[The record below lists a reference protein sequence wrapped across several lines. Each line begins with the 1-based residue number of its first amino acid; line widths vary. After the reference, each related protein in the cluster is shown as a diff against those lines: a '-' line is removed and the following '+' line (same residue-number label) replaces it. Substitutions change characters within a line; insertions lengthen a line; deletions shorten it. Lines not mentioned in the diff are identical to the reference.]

1 MNTVL
6 TDPKKRK
13 LAAILFCI
21 AAGLYIILHFILNPI
36 LAQGYSVTFWQIL
49 YLLCLAAIAV
59 GLFLD
64 KIPFPVAGAGFG
76 GLAIVN
82 FVYMIRAIRSS
93 SRYVSEMHINKY
105 AIRYTFSGIF
115 SNAIAIPALRV
126 CFVLGFLAAAAIIFL
141 VAFGNEG
148 MKKTAKKLAV
158 IPFVLLLIAC
168 IVKAFSFMID
178 VVNDYGYGFRFQYY
192 LRNLIMLAIYVLLLI
207 GTKKAVEA
215 YAYPE
220 GKPVKTVTRANGTVT
235 EAGDGY
241 IGMAKHVLLLLFTFG
256 IWLYI
261 WIWRTTQYTNRAPGE
276 EERNPTKKM
285 LLCMFIP
292 FYSIF
297 WTYKTAQ
304 RIDAIAKT
312 RGMSSEIATP
322 CLVLAIFVSFVPP
335 ILMQDK
341 INAIALK
348 EGAPAEAPVQPTVP
362 EAEPVSAAPVQT
374 IADGIPEELEKYKRL
389 LDNGV
394 ITQEEFDAKKKQLLG
409 L

>member
-21 AAGLYIILHFILNPI
+21 AAGLYIILNFILNPI
-36 LAQGYSVTFWQIL
+36 LLHGHNISYSVSFWAIL

-76 GLAIVN
+76 GLAIVF
-82 FVYMIRAIRSS
+82 FVNMISSIRSS
-93 SRYVSEMHINKY
+93 AAFMHNEDYRYYSFQTKFYYISQPITK
-105 AIRYTFSGIF
+105 I
-115 SNAIAIPALRV
+115 
-126 CFVLGFLAAAAIIFL
+126 CFMLGFLAAAAVIFL

-168 IVKAFSFMID
+168 IAETLANALTTSSYFPVI
-178 VVNDYGYGFRFQYY
+178 
-192 LRNLIMLAIYVLLLI
+192 LRNLIQLAISVLILI
-207 GTKKAVEA
+207 GTKCAIDA
-215 YAYPE
+215 YVCPE
-220 GKPVKTVTRANGTVT
+220 GKPKKAVTRADGTVA

-256 IWLYI
+256 VWLYI
-261 WIWRTTQYTNRAPGE
+261 WIWRATQYTNRAPGE

-285 LLCMFIP
+285 LLCMFVP

-348 EGAPAEAPVQPTVP
+348 ESAPTEAPVQPTVP
-362 EAEPVSAAPVQT
+362 EAEPVSAAPAQT

>member
-21 AAGLYIILHFILNPI
+21 AAGLYIILNFILNPI
-36 LAQGYSVTFWQIL
+36 LLHGHNISYSVSFWAIL

-76 GLAIVN
+76 GLALVS
-82 FVYMIRAIRSS
+82 FVYMIQAIRLSN
-93 SRYVSEMHINKY
+93 RYVFEMHINKY
-105 AIRYTFSGIF
+105 ALRYTFPEVF
-115 SNAIAIPALRV
+115 SNAIATPAFRV
-126 CFVLGFLAAAAIIFL
+126 CFVLGFIAAAAILLL

-148 MKKTAKKLAV
+148 MKKTAKKLAI

-168 IVKAFSFMID
+168 IVKALSDGMLMFVYLPFFTNI
-178 VVNDYGYGFRFQYY
+178 
-192 LRNLIMLAIYVLLLI
+192 LRNLIQLAIYVLILI
-207 GTKKAVEA
+207 GTKCAIEA
-215 YAYPE
+215 YVCPE
-220 GKPVKTVTRANGTVT
+220 GKPKKAVTRADGTAA

-256 IWLYI
+256 VWLYI
-261 WIWRTTQYTNRAPGE
+261 WIWRATQYTNRAPGE

-285 LLCMFIP
+285 LLCMFVP

-304 RIDAIAKT
+304 RIDAIAKS

-322 CLVLAIFVSFVPP
+322 CLVLAIFVGIVPP

-341 INAIALK
+341 INAIALN
-348 EGAPAEAPVQPTVP
+348 GNAPAAAPAEA
-362 EAEPVSAAPVQT
+362 
-374 IADGIPEELEKYKRL
+374 DGVPEELEKYKRL

-394 ITQEEFDAKKKQLLG
+394 ITQEEFEAKKKQLLG

>member
-13 LAAILFCI
+13 LAAILFAI
-21 AAGLYIILHFILNPI
+21 AAGLFIILYFVLNPI
-36 LAQGYSVTFWQIL
+36 RAHRFSVTFWQIL

-64 KIPFPVAGAGFG
+64 KIPFPVAGAGFA
-76 GLAIVN
+76 GLSALYVYSLITSITSLLRN
-82 FVYMIRAIRSS
+82 FFFDTDYRPNVTSTI
-93 SRYVSEMHINKY
+93 INV
-105 AIRYTFSGIF
+105 ALTTIPGLCFIF
-115 SNAIAIPALRV
+115 AFAVAAL
-126 CFVLGFLAAAAIIFL
+126 IIFFS
-141 VAFGNEG
+141 VYGNERT
-148 MKKTAKKLAV
+148 KQTAKKLTML
-158 IPFVLLLIAC
+158 PFILLLIYCVYSGLNFILSVVTVFDTHVNYPA
-168 IVKAFSFMID
+168 VNLVFSLFS
-178 VVNDYGYGFRFQYY
+178 
-192 LRNLIMLAIYVLLLI
+192 LAICILELI
-207 GTKKAVEA
+207 GTKKALEA

-220 GKPVKTVTRANGTVT
+220 GKPKKTVTRADGSVA

-256 IWLYI
+256 VWLYI
-261 WIWRTTQYTNRAPGE
+261 WIWRATQYTNRAPGE

-285 LLCMFIP
+285 LLCMFVP

-322 CLVLAIFVSFVPP
+322 CLVLAIFVGIVPP

-341 INAIALK
+341 INAIALN
-348 EGAPAEAPVQPTVP
+348 GNAPAAAPA
-362 EAEPVSAAPVQT
+362 AEPARDVGESTPAA
-374 IADGIPEELEKYKRL
+374 ADGVPEELEKYKRL

-394 ITQEEFDAKKKQLLG
+394 ITQEEFEAKKKQLLG

>member
-21 AAGLYIILHFILNPI
+21 AAGLYIILNFILNPI
-36 LAQGYSVTFWQIL
+36 LLLGYRITFLQIIS
-49 YLLCLAAIAV
+49 LLCLAAIAV

-76 GLAIVN
+76 GLTILS
-82 FVYMIRAIRSS
+82 FVYMISAIRSS
-93 SRYVSEMHINKY
+93 AAFMHNEDYRYYSFPIKFY
-105 AIRYTFSGIF
+105 FISQP
-115 SNAIAIPALRV
+115 IAEI
-126 CFVLGFLAAAAIIFL
+126 CFMLGFLAAAAVIFL

-148 MKKTAKKLAV
+148 MKKTAKNLAV

-168 IVKAFSFMID
+168 IVKALAYVLTTSFSFSAI
-178 VVNDYGYGFRFQYY
+178 
-192 LRNLIMLAIYVLLLI
+192 LRDLIMLAIYVLLLI
-207 GTKKAVEA
+207 GTKCAIDA
-215 YAYPE
+215 YVCPE
-220 GKPVKTVTRANGTVT
+220 GKPKKAVTRADGTVA
-235 EAGDGY
+235 EAGDGS
-241 IGMAKHVLLLLFTFG
+241 IGMAKHVLLLLFTCG
-256 IWLYI
+256 VWLYI
-261 WIWRTTQYTNRAPGE
+261 WIWHTTQYTNRAPGE

-285 LLCMFIP
+285 LLCMFVP

-312 RGMSSEIATP
+312 RGMTSEIATP

-348 EGAPAEAPVQPTVP
+348 EDAPAETP
-362 EAEPVSAAPVQT
+362 AETTTRTADEISGE
-374 IADGIPEELEKYKRL
+374 IAKYKQL
-389 LDNGV
+389 YDEGL
-394 ITQEEFDAKKKQLLG
+394 ITQEEFDAKRKQLLG

>member
-13 LAAILFCI
+13 LAAILFAI
-21 AAGLYIILHFILNPI
+21 AAGLYIIQNFILTPI
-36 LAQGYSVTFWQIL
+36 IAQGYSVSFLQIL
-49 YLLCLAAIAV
+49 YLLCLAAVAV

-76 GLAIVN
+76 GLTLISFVN
-82 FVYMIRAIRSS
+82 LINEFRYSALNMRSNGNF
-93 SRYVSEMHINKY
+93 RYDLFPVKFNY
-105 AIRYTFSGIF
+105 AIAGPTRQI
-115 SNAIAIPALRV
+115 

-148 MKKTAKKLAV
+148 MKKTAKKLTV
-158 IPFVLLLIAC
+158 IPFVFLLIAC
-168 IVKAFSFMID
+168 IVEAFADVMIFA
-178 VVNDYGYGFRFQYY
+178 VYTWIFVNVLLSLVR
-192 LRNLIMLAIYVLLLI
+192 LAIYVLILI
-207 GTKKAVEA
+207 GTKFAIDA
-215 YAYPE
+215 YIYPE
-220 GKPVKTVTRANGTVT
+220 GKPKKEVKRANGTAA

-256 IWLYI
+256 VWLYI

-285 LLCMFIP
+285 LLCMFVP

-322 CLVLAIFVSFVPP
+322 CLVLAIFVGIVPP

-341 INAIALK
+341 INAIALNT
-348 EGAPAEAPVQPTVP
+348 GTPADAPA
-362 EAEPVSAAPVQT
+362 AEPSPVVRESAPAVT
-374 IADGIPEELEKYKRL
+374 DGIPEELEKYKRL
-389 LDNGV
+389 LDSGV